1 MGWPYSKSST
11 KKRQSTKKCCEKL
24 TDKVDEILYRVTE
37 NEGMLDDIWDKMF
50 DSPQASIDKELK
62 GRINWKITI

>member
-1 MGWPYSKSST
+1 MGWPYSKSS
-11 KKRQSTKKCCEKL
+11 KKKQSTKKCCENL
-24 TDKVDEILYRVTE
+24 TTKVDEILYRVTE